1 LLQYKSALRVALG
14 KLRNKSEIVAMQL
27 TTQKSFS
34 NLTFARPCRK
44 STFGRAPFFMKYQNE
59 INKRRTFAIISHPD
73 AGKTTLTEKLLL
85 FGGAIQVAGAVKS
98 NKIKKFATSDFMEIE
113 RQRGISVA
121 TSVMSFDYDGT
132 LINLLDTPGHKDF
145 AEDTYRT
152 LTAVDSVILVIDSVN
167 GVEEQTRKLMEVCR
181 MRDTPVIVFINK
193 MDRDGKNRFDLL
205 EEIEKEL
212 SIHLHP
218 MTWPINSG
226 KEFKGVYNLHD
237 KSLRLFTA
245 NTKGSDDLIS
255 VNDLNDAVVDDKI
268 GEKDAATLREDVD
281 LVDGVHGVLNVADY
295 LAAKVAPVF
304 FGSAIN
310 NFGVKELLDT
320 FIRIAPVPQCRPT
333 SARVV
338 CPDEEKL
345 SGFVFKIHANLDPK
359 HRDRIAFMRICSGR
373 FERNK
378 YYHHVRLDK
387 DVRFSNPY
395 SFLAREKSIVEDA
408 YPGDV
413 VGLFDT
419 GNFKIGDTLTEGE
432 NFYFTGIP
440 TFSPEIFKEVVNKDP
455 MKTKQLEKGLL
466 QLTDEGVAQ
475 LFTQHG
481 GNKKIIGC
489 VGELQF
495 EVIQYRLL
503 QEYGASVQFNTLPFF
518 KACWITS
525 EDPKKLEEFTR
536 FKGANTGVDKDGH
549 IVYLAQSEWF
559 LNTERTNNPGIEFHF
574 SSEVHKN

>member
-1 LLQYKSALRVALG
+1 
-14 KLRNKSEIVAMQL
+14 
-27 TTQKSFS
+27 
-34 NLTFARPCRK
+34 
-44 STFGRAPFFMKYQNE
+44 MKYATE
-59 INKRRTFAIISHPD
+59 INRRKTFAIISHPD

-85 FGGAIQVAGAVKS
+85 FGGAIQTAGAVKS
-98 NKIKKFATSDFMEIE
+98 NKIKKHATSDFMEIE

-121 TSVMSFDYDGT
+121 TSVMTFEYEGH

-152 LTAVDSVILVIDSVN
+152 LTAVDSVILVVDSVN
-167 GVEEQTRKLMEVCR
+167 GVEEQTRRLMEVIS
-181 MRDTPVIVFINK
+181 MRKTPVMVFINK
-193 MDRDGKNRFDLL
+193 MDRDGKNRYDLL
-205 EEIEKEL
+205 EEIENEL
-212 SIHLHP
+212 KIQLHP
-218 MTWPINSG
+218 ITWPINSG
-226 KEFKGVYNLHD
+226 KDFKGVYDLSA
-237 KSLRLFTA
+237 KSLVLFTA
-245 NTKGSDDLIS
+245 GTKATDEDVVAIDDINSEL
-255 VNDLNDAVVDDKI
+255 LDKKV
-268 GEKDAATLREDVD
+268 GEKDAALLREDVE
-281 LVDGVHGVLNVADY
+281 LVDGVYGQLEVDEY
-295 LAAKVAPVF
+295 LSGDKAPVF
-304 FGSAIN
+304 FGSAVN

-320 FIRIAPVPQCRPT
+320 FIRIAPVPRNRAT
-333 SARVV
+333 TTREVTV
-338 CPDEEKL
+338 GEDKL

-359 HRDRIAFMRICSGR
+359 HRDRIAFLRVCSGK

-387 DVRFSNPY
+387 DIRFSNPY
-395 SFLAREKSIVEDA
+395 TFLARSKDIVEDA
-408 YPGDV
+408 YPGDI

-432 NFYFTGIP
+432 DFYFTGIP

-503 QEYGASVQFNTLPFF
+503 QEYGASVQFNTLPYY
-518 KACWITS
+518 KACWIKS
-525 EDPKKLEEFTR
+525 KDPKKLEEFMR
-536 FKGANTGVDKDGH
+536 FKMANIAHDKDDKP
-549 IVYLAQSEWF
+549 VYLAQSEWY
-559 LNTERTNNPGIEFHF
+559 LNTERTNNPDIEFDF
-574 SSEVHKN
+574 TSEVLG

>member
-1 LLQYKSALRVALG
+1 
-14 KLRNKSEIVAMQL
+14 M
-27 TTQKSFS
+27 
-34 NLTFARPCRK
+34 
-44 STFGRAPFFMKYQNE
+44 FGQAAENTFMKYHNE
-59 INKRRTFAIISHPD
+59 IERRKTFAIISHPD
-73 AGKTTLTEKLLL
+73 AGKTTLTEKFLL

-98 NKIKKFATSDFMEIE
+98 NKIKKHATSDFMEIE

-121 TSVMSFDYDGT
+121 TSVMSFEYNNV

-167 GVEEQTRKLMEVCR
+167 GVEAQTRRLMEVCR
-181 MRDTPVIVFINK
+181 MRDTPVIVFVNK

-205 EEIEKEL
+205 EEVEKEL
-212 SIHLHP
+212 SLALHP

-237 KSLRLFTA
+237 KNLVLFTA
-245 NTKGSDDLIS
+245 GTKAADENVITVSDLSDEV
-255 VNDLNDAVVDDKI
+255 VNAKL
-268 GEKDAATLREDVD
+268 GERDAAQLREDVE
-281 LVDGVHGVLNVADY
+281 LVDGVHGELNIQDY
-295 LAAKVAPVF
+295 LDGKVAPVF
-304 FGSAIN
+304 FGSAVN
-310 NFGVKELLDT
+310 NFGVKEMLDT
-320 FIRIAPVPQCRPT
+320 FIRIAPHPRSRETTVRP
-333 SARVV
+333 VNV
-338 CPDEEKL
+338 EEDKM

-359 HRDRIAFMRICSGR
+359 HRDRIAFFRVCSGR

-378 YYHHVRLDK
+378 YFHHVRLDK

-395 SFLAREKSIVEDA
+395 SFMARDKSVIEDA
-408 YPGDV
+408 YAGDV

-432 NFYFTGIP
+432 NFFFTGIP
-440 TFSPEIFKEVVNKDP
+440 SFSPEIFKEVVNKDP
-455 MKTKQLEKGLL
+455 MKTKQLEKGLM

-475 LFTQHG
+475 LFTQFG

-503 QEYGASVQFNTLPFF
+503 HEYGASVVFNSLPFY
-518 KACWITS
+518 KACWLTS
-525 EDPKKLEEFTR
+525 KDPKKLVEFLR
-536 FKGANTGVDKDGH
+536 FKQANAAEDKDGNP
-549 IVYLAQSEWF
+549 VYLAQSEWF
-559 LNTERTNNPGIEFHF
+559 LNTEITNNPEIVFHF
-574 SSEVHKN
+574 TSEIHK